1 MSQTLNE
8 GRSSTKP
15 LFEAVGV
22 TKSFGD
28 FIANDDVSF
37 RIHAGEIHALL
48 GENGAGKSTFV
59 KIAYAGILGSRDLLT
74 NLIPTAALVAA
85 WVVIC
90 ATYSG
95 LF

>member
-37 RIHAGEIHALL
+37 RIHAGEIHAL
-48 GENGAGKSTFV
+48 
-59 KIAYAGILGSRDLLT
+59 
-74 NLIPTAALVAA
+74 
-85 WVVIC
+85 
-90 ATYSG
+90 
-95 LF
+95 

>member
-37 RIHAGEIHALL
+37 RIGAGEIHALL

-59 KIAYAGILGSRDLLT
+59 KIAYGLLQPDACLLYTSPSPRD
-74 NLIPTAALVAA
+74 
-85 WVVIC
+85 
-90 ATYSG
+90 
-95 LF
+95 

>member
-48 GENGAGKSTFV
+48 GENGAGKSTLV
-59 KIAYAGILGSRDLLT
+59 KIA
-74 NLIPTAALVAA
+74 
-85 WVVIC
+85 
-90 ATYSG
+90 
-95 LF
+95 